1 MGLMDSPVSQLTGN
15 VEENKSL
22 YWHPAVYKY
31 NPKTGK
37 HTRDKMSHT
46 SAYYIW
52 ETGQV
57 TAFPAGF
64 QMIGGFDVDKSK
76 ANAEC
81 VNPSPCDSGD
91 CQSGNNFFPTTK
103 CDELEVSMRMPNCWD
118 GVSVNSPETDHQGHV
133 AYGEDSWFDGDC
145 PASHPVKLP
154 QIQLFFR
161 IAPYDGGW
169 HEFADGSGVYHAD
182 YVSGWDVSFLQ
193 NVLDN
198 CQNDGEGAMP
208 NNFCEQFLTYRDG
221 PKCTDE
227 NTCDFSDPALLE
239 KVKAFQP
246 DPLDV
251 KGTIIAE
258 ETKNLSNG
266 LPRGTCNGSLVG
278 GGGGPAPTP
287 TKASVPAPT
296 KAPVPSPT
304 PAPVPAPTGG
314 KPMCV
319 DHTNKIK
326 ITNKK
331 GTKTNMVKCNK
342 VSRKKCH
349 WLTEDGQKLFKTC
362 PVRCEPKISE
372 KNQAKLWCVHEG

>member
-1 MGLMDSPVSQLTGN
+1 MMEAGMSSLMGLAFTMPITCPVGTSA
-15 VEENKSL
+15 SC
-22 YWHPAVYKY
+22 
-31 NPKTGK
+31 
-37 HTRDKMSHT
+37 KMSWII
-46 SAYYIW
+46 A
-52 ETGQV
+52 
-57 TAFPAGF
+57 
-64 QMIGGFDVDKSK
+64 
-76 ANAEC
+76 
-81 VNPSPCDSGD
+81 
-91 CQSGNNFFPTTK
+91 
-103 CDELEVSMRMPNCWD
+103 RMT
-118 GVSVNSPETDHQGHV
+118 V
-133 AYGEDSWFDGDC
+133 
-145 PASHPVKLP
+145 
-154 QIQLFFR
+154 R
-161 IAPYDGGW
+161 
-169 HEFADGSGVYHAD
+169 
-182 YVSGWDVSFLQ
+182 
-193 NVLDN
+193 
-198 CQNDGEGAMP
+198 AMP

-278 GGGGPAPTP
+278 GGGDPAPTP
-287 TKASVPAPT
+287 TKAPVPAPT
-296 KAPVPSPT
+296 KAPVPAPT
-304 PAPVPAPTGG
+304 KAPVPAPTGG

-319 DHTNKIK
+319 DPTKKIK

-331 GTKTNMVKCNK
+331 GTKTQMVKCNK

-349 WLTEDGQKLFKTC
+349 WKTKDGQKLFKTC